1 MTALLSPQSPAAAPC
16 ETSRTQQAWRA
27 YDAAASEEELLKSHL
42 PLVRSVVDRMRA
54 SLPAH
59 VEAEDL
65 YSVGLVGL
73 VHAAR
78 KFDPSLGVSFAG
90 FAVTRIRGAVL
101 DELRRM
107 DWMSRSVRGKAKKLT
122 DAIAEVEQRLGRPV
136 SEAEMAEELSM
147 TPEQYAALLD
157 EVRPVSY
164 VALDDTAME
173 GEGSLH
179 EIIAD
184 ESQVTA
190 SEETM
195 KREMVRL
202 VVERMQQM
210 PDIQKKVLAMYYF
223 ENLRLAEI
231 AAAFGLTESRICQI
245 HSQAVLSLRTYTK
258 SVLSR

>member
-1 MTALLSPQSPAAAPC
+1 MTQLLSPQPAPSLREPAKAHH
-16 ETSRTQQAWRA
+16 AWRA
-27 YDAAASEEELLKSHL
+27 YDASASEEETLRNHL
-42 PLVRSVVDRMRA
+42 PLVRSVVERMRA

-59 VEAEDL
+59 VEADDL

-78 KFDPSLGVSFAG
+78 KFDPSQGVSFAG

-122 DAIAEVEQRLGRPV
+122 DSIAEVEQRLGRPV

-147 TPEQYAALLD
+147 TPEQYSALLD

-164 VALDDTAME
+164 VALDDSAME
-173 GEGSLH
+173 GEGTLH
-179 EIIAD
+179 EIIGD
-184 ESQVTA
+184 ENQTTA
-190 SEETM
+190 SEDAM
-195 KREMVRL
+195 KREMIQL

-210 PDIQKKVLAMYYF
+210 PDIQKKVLVMYYF
-223 ENLRLAEI
+223 DNLRLAEI

-258 SVLSR
+258 SLLSR